1 MLSEILIILV
11 LVMLNG
17 LLAMAEISVV
27 SSRKTK
33 LEGMAKRGIKGAL
46 IALELRREPE
56 KFLSAIQTGITL
68 IGIIAGVYG
77 GTQIAEDIIP
87 LFSNIEYLKPYSKQ
101 ISFTVV
107 VALITYLSIVIGE
120 LVPKT
125 VAFSNPER
133 IAVMLS
139 PLLKLFLKLAT
150 PVVQFLS
157 FSTKVLSKIFSIR
170 SGPEPPL
177 TDEELFL
184 ILEQGVKD
192 GSIEGKESELMKS
205 IIRLGDMKAYSIM
218 TKRQEIVWLDINDS
232 AQNIA
237 ESIRGNSFSKY
248 LVCEDEIENV
258 LGYITVK
265 AYYEMFN
272 SSGAVN
278 LKDIIM
284 QPLFIPDYLS
294 AIKVLD
300 KFKETKIYLAVVIDE
315 YGTFEGIITLHD
327 VLENIVGEMPELFES
342 ESVSIIRREDG
353 SYLVEG
359 TTELSELNEF
369 LGIKVDDKDSEFS
382 TIAGFMLFELQ
393 KIPRTGEKFNK
404 YGYQFEV
411 IDMDGNRIDKV
422 LITRLK

>member
-1 MLSEILIILV
+1 
-11 LVMLNG
+11 
-17 LLAMAEISVV
+17 
-27 SSRKTK
+27 
-33 LEGMAKRGIKGAL
+33 
-46 IALELRREPE
+46 
-56 KFLSAIQTGITL
+56 
-68 IGIIAGVYG
+68 
-77 GTQIAEDIIP
+77 
-87 LFSNIEYLKPYSKQ
+87 
-101 ISFTVV
+101 
-107 VALITYLSIVIGE
+107 
-120 LVPKT
+120 
-125 VAFSNPER
+125 
-133 IAVMLS
+133 
-139 PLLKLFLKLAT
+139 
-150 PVVQFLS
+150 
-157 FSTKVLSKIFSIR
+157 
-170 SGPEPPL
+170 
-177 TDEELFL
+177 
-184 ILEQGVKD
+184 
-192 GSIEGKESELMKS
+192 
-205 IIRLGDMKAYSIM
+205 
-218 TKRQEIVWLDINDS
+218 
-232 AQNIA
+232 
-237 ESIRGNSFSKY
+237 
-248 LVCEDEIENV
+248 
-258 LGYITVK
+258 
-265 AYYEMFN
+265 
-272 SSGAVN
+272 
-278 LKDIIM
+278 M